1 MEHRVK
7 IGDIIDV
14 TITGIQPYGAFVELD
29 KDLVGLLHIEDI
41 AVSRIKSPSDILR
54 IGEKI
59 PVKIKKF
66 DKDTGRITLN
76 YKDLQGTWEDNIR
89 KFKEKTVVEGVVR
102 NKEKYG
108 VFIELAPNLVGLAD
122 MKNESISYGDK
133 VNVLIK
139 KISPDTKKIKLVIL
153 D

>member
-1 MEHRVK
+1 M
-7 IGDIIDV
+7 
-14 TITGIQPYGAFVELD
+14 
-29 KDLVGLLHIEDI
+29 
-41 AVSRIKSPSDILR
+41 
-54 IGEKI
+54 
-59 PVKIKKF
+59 
-66 DKDTGRITLN
+66 
-76 YKDLQGTWEDNIR
+76 QGTWEDNIR
-89 KFKEKTVVEGVVR
+89 KFKERTVVKGVVR

-153 D
+153 DKL

>member
-1 MEHRVK
+1 MEKYWLGKVK
-7 IGDIIDV
+7 S
-14 TITGIQPYGAFVELD
+14 IQPYGAFIELQ
-29 KDLVGLLHIEDI
+29 KDVVGLLHIEDI
-41 AVSRIKSPSDILR
+41 AVSRIKSPSDILM

-59 PVKIKKF
+59 SVKIKKF

-76 YKDLQGTWEDNIR
+76 YKDLQGTWEDNI
-89 KFKEKTVVEGVVR
+89 KNFKEKTIVSGVVR